1 MSKRNVAVL
10 DFGSNH
16 ISVMI
21 GDKGVNGTF
30 DVRGFAQSS
39 YSGFMNG
46 EILEPELLSEVL
58 CQTIL
63 NAESNARA
71 KITHLY
77 VGVPAEFSIAE
88 VRTKCLN
95 FGRKKRITEREI
107 DQVFADADEFSSSP
121 THLVINRSPICFELD
136 TGERLIDAKGRTST
150 TLCATLSFMLCERNF
165 VGMISQAIHDLH
177 IPNVEFISETLAES
191 MLLLQPEQRD
201 QCAILVDCGYLSTSV
216 NVVVG
221 DGIVHMRSFSLGGGH
236 IVADL
241 AEMLNIPFAV
251 AEKVKRAMTLTGK
264 PSENDKVSIDYN
276 GNEYSVDALSVYEII
291 LRKVRQI
298 AKMISKSLEDCEY
311 ERPDFIPINLTGG
324 GVSYIKG
331 VTETM
336 REVLGKEVKIVAPD
350 DPQISE
356 PTQSAILGLLDLALS
371 QNRAEGSIL
380 IKIFKKHF

>member
-95 FGRKKRITEREI
+95 VKNNERK
-107 DQVFADADEFSSSP
+107 P
-121 THLVINRSPICFELD
+121 
-136 TGERLIDAKGRTST
+136 
-150 TLCATLSFMLCERNF
+150 
-165 VGMISQAIHDLH
+165 
-177 IPNVEFISETLAES
+177 
-191 MLLLQPEQRD
+191 
-201 QCAILVDCGYLSTSV
+201 
-216 NVVVG
+216 
-221 DGIVHMRSFSLGGGH
+221 
-236 IVADL
+236 
-241 AEMLNIPFAV
+241 
-251 AEKVKRAMTLTGK
+251 
-264 PSENDKVSIDYN
+264 
-276 GNEYSVDALSVYEII
+276 
-291 LRKVRQI
+291 
-298 AKMISKSLEDCEY
+298 
-311 ERPDFIPINLTGG
+311 
-324 GVSYIKG
+324 
-331 VTETM
+331 
-336 REVLGKEVKIVAPD
+336 
-350 DPQISE
+350 
-356 PTQSAILGLLDLALS
+356 
-371 QNRAEGSIL
+371 
-380 IKIFKKHF
+380 

>member
-177 IPNVEFISETLAES
+177 TPNVEFISETLAES

-264 PSENDKVSIDYN
+264 PSENDKISIEYN

-331 VTETM
+331 VTEAM

>member
-241 AEMLNIPFAV
+241 VEMLNIPFAV

>member
-177 IPNVEFISETLAES
+177 TPNVEFISETLAES

-264 PSENDKVSIDYN
+264 PSENDKISIEYN

-298 AKMISKSLEDCEY
+298 AKMIGKSLEDCEY